1 MGLFDGL
8 AKMGLKSVSTDDMY
22 ETKKAQA
29 KADTEKVKA
38 VAPVVSE
45 TDFIFAK
52 SYECVVCDKQFKALT
67 TKANKA
73 RLVSMDKD
81 LRPIFEG
88 FEPLKYEA
96 VCCPQCGYSF
106 MTRYNGGLT
115 PSQRKAVIENISQS
129 FTTISEEK
137 EVATYEGAVERIK
150 LALFAAMVKRAKAS
164 EKAYICLKGGWLCR
178 SYAEHLPDDI
188 ENKEAKL
195 EELKADEKEFLDKAY
210 EGFITARQSE
220 NFPIAG
226 MDASTL
232 DYMIAVMA
240 AEREEFDVA
249 SRMIAGLLQN
259 ANTSAKIKE
268 KVRDLKDE
276 VVAKMKAQKG

>member
-8 AKMGLKSVSTDDMY
+8 AKMGLKNATTDDMY
-22 ETKKAQA
+22 ETKKPEVKPVQE
-29 KADTEKVKA
+29 TVKA
-38 VAPVVSE
+38 AAPTVFE

-52 SYECVVCDKQFKALT
+52 SYECVVCDKQFKSLT
-67 TKANKA
+67 TKSNKA

-115 PSQRKAVIENISQS
+115 PSQKKAVIENISKS

-137 EVATYEGAVERIK
+137 EVATYEGALERIK

-178 SYAEHLPDDI
+178 SYAEHLPEDTPDRD
-188 ENKEAKL
+188 AKL

-210 EGFITARQSE
+210 EGFIAARQSE
-220 NFPIAG
+220 SFPIAG
-226 MDASTL
+226 MDSSTL

-240 AEREEFDVA
+240 AERAEYDVA

-259 ANTSAKIKE
+259 ANTSSKIKD
-268 KVRDLKDE
+268 KTRDLKDE
-276 VVAKMKAQKG
+276 VVAKMKANKQ